1 MEKAQ
6 NNLKNFEKKY
16 PWWLY
21 LCGLYLSYLIGNFF
35 NTEMT
40 VYSII
45 GQLNM
50 LFSTIGSYVPYILMI
65 MLRIIAPLISVAL
78 FELFSRVFYAL
89 SNAVS
94 FGAITMKSKDFVSA
108 LRLFVILSNI
118 GLGLLN
124 LLYYFFNFLIPLGMV
139 VLEFAVVSTAYILF
153 FTYIDKY
160 YLDKKTAHRAF
171 STMAIIY
178 LLFSLFN
185 IAGGLLL

>member
-1 MEKAQ
+1 
-6 NNLKNFEKKY
+6 
-16 PWWLY
+16 
-21 LCGLYLSYLIGNFF
+21 
-35 NTEMT
+35 
-40 VYSII
+40 
-45 GQLNM
+45 M

-89 SNAVS
+89 SNTVS
-94 FGAITMKSKDFVSA
+94 FGAITMKSGDFVSA

-139 VLEFAVVSTAYILF
+139 VLEFAVVSAAYILF
-153 FTYIDKY
+153 FMYINKY

-171 STMAIIY
+171 LAMAIIY